1 MPKGLTLDLKSALDY
16 VIAGRRSHHSNLA
29 SISKKMVWSGLLSR
43 KYNNEISL
51 MENALSDLF
60 CTDYSSIT
68 LGKNA
73 IPQ

>member
-1 MPKGLTLDLKSALDY
+1 MLLLGEEVTTQTWPQY
-16 VIAGRRSHHSNLA
+16 P
-29 SISKKMVWSGLLSR
+29 KKMVQSVLLSC

-68 LGKNA
+68 LGKKA